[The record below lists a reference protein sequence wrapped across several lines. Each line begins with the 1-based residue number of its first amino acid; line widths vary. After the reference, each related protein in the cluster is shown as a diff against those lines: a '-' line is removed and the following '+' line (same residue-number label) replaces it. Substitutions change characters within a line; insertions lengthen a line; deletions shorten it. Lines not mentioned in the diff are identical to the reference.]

1 MVVGALFLAKGVSGV
16 GAMMQAVTLGTT
28 WSHGGYYSI
37 RHGIFRDSTASLGM
51 TSELIAQ
58 SRPVVVVNVAQ
69 QDGFR
74 IHKFEGY
81 PNIHV
86 YGAFIDARG
95 SLYSLHAQSRMGR
108 GESPKVVHR
117 LFHWI
122 HEVRIALEKPL
133 NLFREACRPLAIHR
147 GSLGGASARSF
158 INSST
163 ELYR

>member
-1 MVVGALFLAKGVSGV
+1 MVVGALFLAKGVSGCLWCDD
-16 GAMMQAVTLGTT
+16 AARHTRTT
-28 WSHGGYYSI
+28 WSHGGYSI

-69 QDGFR
+69 QDGFT

-86 YGAFIDARG
+86 YGAFIDARD
-95 SLYSLHAQSRMGR
+95 SVYSLHAQSRMGR